1 MDLYAYMYHT
11 LGDVFVSV
19 DVRSGPDRKNVFFQS
34 PKVTPVAQSRV
45 GSFILPEPIV
55 HVLHIADGIY
65 LFFRRKNGRRSA
77 TRPVAGRRAGSVN
90 SAEPCTISLLRY
102 ATWSSVLTKK
112 KIHHFCFLLLVCVLL
127 LVRFGLRL
135 YDGQQRNSDF
145 VVPRY
150 RVSTSIKRFV
160 SCNLLW
166 LR

>member
-90 SAEPCTISLLRY
+90 SGQNRALSVCSDLRLGVRCLPKKNTSLLL
-102 ATWSSVLTKK
+102 LT
-112 KIHHFCFLLLVCVLL
+112 
-127 LVRFGLRL
+127 FGLRL
-135 YDGQQRNSDF
+135 TFGSFWFAFVRWAAAKQRLRRSA
-145 VVPRY
+145 VPRFN
-150 RVSTSIKRFV
+150 IDQAF
-160 SCNLLW
+160 CFL
-166 LR
+166 

>member
-1 MDLYAYMYHT
+1 MDLYAYMFHT

-90 SAEPCTISLLRY
+90 SAEPCNISLLRY

-112 KIHHFCFLLLVCVLL
+112 KYIT
-127 LVRFGLRL
+127 FGLRL
-135 YDGQQRNSDF
+135 TFGSFWFAFVRWAAAKQRLRRSA
-145 VVPRY
+145 VPRFN
-150 RVSTSIKRFV
+150 IDQAF
-160 SCNLLW
+160 CFL
-166 LR
+166 